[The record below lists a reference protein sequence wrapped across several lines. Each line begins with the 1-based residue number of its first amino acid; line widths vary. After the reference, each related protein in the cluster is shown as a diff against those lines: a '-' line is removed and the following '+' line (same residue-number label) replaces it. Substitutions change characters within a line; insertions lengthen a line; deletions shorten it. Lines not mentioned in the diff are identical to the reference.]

1 MSDEDEVIDHMDE
14 VEDEDDDD
22 VGDEDDEE
30 EVYHAQSL
38 EPVVVVDVLQIDNE
52 LSSTKY
58 RFKKN
63 EIMLCYH
70 GLLLYE
76 VKCVDHKMKENDSG
90 NFHRPFYL
98 VHYCGW
104 SSKWDEWVDETR
116 LVKMD
121 EHGLKKQT
129 QLLQQHGKG
138 KARLKNLRKNNSTSP
153 LKRTTSRSISDYST
167 STNVDSITNE
177 STTANHHHHFAMEET
192 PSLSGR
198 SDTGSS
204 SSNSSSE
211 LISNTDSAVTT
222 NDLTE
227 PEVKKFKRSVNSSG
241 KVTSKEKS
249 KVIGEGQRA
258 LHVSRR
264 LESESMPHPTHDLS
278 PSLIAQHETCQRLT
292 RRFYT
297 CQMEWLQFPSD
308 LVELLINDRDLV
320 NNQNYLLSVPPNQ
333 PSLVIRQIFANYL
346 EQQINECSLAEVLA
360 IRTLISSLTEMFNI
374 ALGKCL
380 LYRFERLQLRQLLEK
395 DASIALC
402 EQYGSMHLLRFLW
415 RIKDLLRDMNA
426 NTNREEFGTLLG
438 RIQHFL
444 NYLYDNRTS
453 LFPSNEYD
461 ICSTEYYRCSLQCFQ

>member
-177 STTANHHHHFAMEET
+177 STTANHHHHHFALEET

-249 KVIGEGQRA
+249 KVRGKGQR
-258 LHVSRR
+258 
-264 LESESMPHPTHDLS
+264 
-278 PSLIAQHETCQRLT
+278 
-292 RRFYT
+292 
-297 CQMEWLQFPSD
+297 
-308 LVELLINDRDLV
+308 
-320 NNQNYLLSVPPNQ
+320 VPG
-333 PSLVIRQIFANYL
+333 I
-346 EQQINECSLAEVLA
+346 
-360 IRTLISSLTEMFNI
+360 
-374 ALGKCL
+374 
-380 LYRFERLQLRQLLEK
+380 
-395 DASIALC
+395 
-402 EQYGSMHLLRFLW
+402 
-415 RIKDLLRDMNA
+415 
-426 NTNREEFGTLLG
+426 
-438 RIQHFL
+438 
-444 NYLYDNRTS
+444 S
-453 LFPSNEYD
+453 LFV
-461 ICSTEYYRCSLQCFQ
+461 

>member
-1 MSDEDEVIDHMDE
+1 MS
-14 VEDEDDDD
+14 
-22 VGDEDDEE
+22 DDEE
-30 EVYHAQSL
+30 IIDDGDEEEEEYNNQTL
-38 EPVVVVDVLQIDNE
+38 GPIIDVLQIDNE
-52 LSSTKY
+52 LSSTQY

-90 NFHRPFYL
+90 NFHRPSYL

-104 SSKWDEWVDETR
+104 SSKWDEWVDEAR

-121 EHGLKKQT
+121 ENGLKQQA
-129 QLLQQHGKG
+129 QLLLQHGKG

-153 LKRTTSRSISDYST
+153 SKRTTSRSISDYST
-167 STNVDSITNE
+167 STNMDSIINETTTTTNMNNNNNNN
-177 STTANHHHHFAMEET
+177 NHFPIEET

-204 SSNSSSE
+204 SSSTTSE
-211 LISNTDSAVTT
+211 LISNTDSNITN
-222 NDLTE
+222 NDLIE
-227 PEVKKFKRSVNSSG
+227 PDTKKLKRSVNTTG
-241 KVTSKEKS
+241 KITNKDKKS
-249 KVIGEGQRA
+249 EPISTIVN
-258 LHVSRR
+258 
-264 LESESMPHPTHDLS
+264 DLS
-278 PSLIAQHETCQRLT
+278 PLISAQHEICQHLT
-292 RRFYT
+292 RRFYSY
-297 CQMEWLQFPSD
+297 QMEWLQFPSE
-308 LVELLINDRDLV
+308 LVELLINDRDLI
-320 NNQNYLLSVPPNQ
+320 NNQNNLLSIPPIDS
-333 PSLVIRQIFANYL
+333 SLIIRNIFKNYL

-360 IRTLISSLTEMFNI
+360 IKTLISSLIDMFNI

-395 DASIALC
+395 YSHISLC
-402 EQYGSMHLLRFLW
+402 DYYGSIHLLRFLW
-415 RIKDLLRDMNA
+415 RIKDLLRDMSA
-426 NTNREEFGTLLG
+426 NTNRDEFGLLLG

-444 NYLYDNRTS
+444 NYLYENKTI

>member
-1 MSDEDEVIDHMDE
+1 MSDEDEIVARMDE
-14 VEDEDDDD
+14 VEDEEDDD
-22 VGDEDDEE
+22 VGDEDEEE
-30 EVYHAQSL
+30 EVYHAQL
-38 EPVVVVDVLQIDNE
+38 TEPIVVVDVLQIDNE

-121 EHGLKKQT
+121 EHGLKKQA
-129 QLLQQHGKG
+129 QLLLQHGKG

-177 STTANHHHHFAMEET
+177 CSTVNHHHFAMEET

-227 PEVKKFKRSVNSSG
+227 PEVKKFKRNVNSSG

-249 KVIGEGQRA
+249 KVTGRA
-258 LHVSRR
+258 
-264 LESESMPHPTHDLS
+264 
-278 PSLIAQHETCQRLT
+278 
-292 RRFYT
+292 
-297 CQMEWLQFPSD
+297 
-308 LVELLINDRDLV
+308 
-320 NNQNYLLSVPPNQ
+320 
-333 PSLVIRQIFANYL
+333 
-346 EQQINECSLAEVLA
+346 
-360 IRTLISSLTEMFNI
+360 
-374 ALGKCL
+374 
-380 LYRFERLQLRQLLEK
+380 QL
-395 DASIALC
+395 C
-402 EQYGSMHLLRFLW
+402 
-415 RIKDLLRDMNA
+415 
-426 NTNREEFGTLLG
+426 
-438 RIQHFL
+438 
-444 NYLYDNRTS
+444 
-453 LFPSNEYD
+453 
-461 ICSTEYYRCSLQCFQ
+461 

>member
-1 MSDEDEVIDHMDE
+1 MMIITRDSSLRFEESMNPSVSLCFPLDNRVKLMSDEDEVIDHMDE
-14 VEDEDDDD
+14 VEDDDDDD

-30 EVYHAQSL
+30 EVYHTQSS

-177 STTANHHHHFAMEET
+177 STTANHHHHHQFAMEET

-227 PEVKKFKRSVNSSG
+227 PEVKKFKRSVHSSG

-249 KVIGEGQRA
+249 TFIRKGHRSA
-258 LHVSRR
+258 S
-264 LESESMPHPTHDLS
+264 LS
-278 PSLIAQHETCQRLT
+278 
-292 RRFYT
+292 F
-297 CQMEWLQFPSD
+297 
-308 LVELLINDRDLV
+308 
-320 NNQNYLLSVPPNQ
+320 
-333 PSLVIRQIFANYL
+333 
-346 EQQINECSLAEVLA
+346 
-360 IRTLISSLTEMFNI
+360 
-374 ALGKCL
+374 
-380 LYRFERLQLRQLLEK
+380 
-395 DASIALC
+395 
-402 EQYGSMHLLRFLW
+402 
-415 RIKDLLRDMNA
+415 
-426 NTNREEFGTLLG
+426 
-438 RIQHFL
+438 
-444 NYLYDNRTS
+444 
-453 LFPSNEYD
+453 
-461 ICSTEYYRCSLQCFQ
+461 